1 MMSWYILGYNNRK
14 LSSVYTG
21 RLGCDVIFLLFL
33 STPTPCLPRPCHW
46 LPWYICFLRLK
57 YYKVTTLKEEKG
69 KWGRETERHILKGWF
84 PSHHSHGA
92 QPPPHPRRPPTH
104 CYCSSPDWSQ
114 KLGLLRHERMCLSK
128 LQKWKRN
135 SPLPSTDESQK
146 RSPRQS
152 FASEFPRAT
161 QAHLKIYGIG
171 WWTPRRRWPHFQG
184 LGQKKDT
191 GELYPEAVPQF
202 EANIRFQSEVSEG
215 AGFGLGFR
223 HCSDQGCTAWA
234 LDILSFPAC

>member
-92 QPPPHPRRPPTH
+92 QPPPTPAGPPHTVTAAA
-104 CYCSSPDWSQ
+104 Q
-114 KLGLLRHERMCLSK
+114 TEV
-128 LQKWKRN
+128 RN
-135 SPLPSTDESQK
+135 SACWGMRGCASPSCRNEKETFPSLAQMSHRRDLPGK
-146 RSPRQS
+146 VLLLN
-152 FASEFPRAT
+152 FPV
-161 QAHLKIYGIG
+161 
-171 WWTPRRRWPHFQG
+171 PH
-184 LGQKKDT
+184 
-191 GELYPEAVPQF
+191 
-202 EANIRFQSEVSEG
+202 
-215 AGFGLGFR
+215 R
-223 HCSDQGCTAWA
+223 HIWKYMA
-234 LDILSFPAC
+234 